1 MHFTI
6 QNLLSIQASIKSKLL
21 ELNDKNR
28 IPRIIAVSKTFKI
41 EHILPLINYG
51 HIDFGENKV
60 QEAVTK
66 WTEIK
71 TKNKKIKLHLI
82 GKLQTNKVKFAVKIF
97 DYIHSLDSEKL
108 AKKIADEQNK
118 QSVKPKIFIQIN
130 LGEESQKSGIS
141 KNNLL
146 DFYNFS
152 KSLGLDI
159 IGTMCIPPFDE
170 DSTKYFSQMNDSNKK
185 IKLTDLSMGMSAD
198 YLSAIE
204 FQATYLRIG
213 SNIFGQRD

>member
-21 ELNDKNR
+21 EVKEKNK
-28 IPRIIAVSKTFKI
+28 IPKIIAVSKTFKI

-51 HIDFGENKV
+51 HTDFGENKV
-60 QEAVTK
+60 QEAVVK

-71 TKNKKIKLHLI
+71 NKNKKVKLHLI

-118 QSVKPKIFIQIN
+118 QGVKPKIFIQIN
-130 LGEESQKSGIS
+130 LGEERQKSGIS
-141 KNNLL
+141 KNDLL

-159 IGTMCIPPFDE
+159 IGTMCIPPLDE
-170 DSTKYFSQMNDSNKK
+170 DSTKYFSQMNELNKK
-185 IKLTDLSMGMSAD
+185 IKLSDLSMGMSSD
-198 YLSAIE
+198 YLNAID

-213 SNIFGQRD
+213 SNIFGQRN